1 MQNEK
6 LNYDN
11 FFAANALSTSD
22 LNLFWVQLC
31 FINAKKV
38 LTGSQKDA
46 FLPIT
51 VLLLDLV

>member
-1 MQNEK
+1 MTVLEY
-6 LNYDN
+6 YDN
-11 FFAANALSTSD
+11 FLLQMHD
-22 LNLFWVQLC
+22 QLQVWVQLC

-46 FLPIT
+46 FLLIT